1 MNIVLFDGVCNL
13 CNSTILF
20 LIKHDTNHNLHFAAT
35 QTESGKKLMQQYNI
49 LDEEKSVIL
58 IKEGIVFFKSNAVIE
73 IAKQIT
79 GWPHIFKYG
88 NLFPAFIRDGF
99 YNLIAKYRYAL
110 MGTRDSCSVPS
121 KDHIERFLL

>member
-1 MNIVLFDGVCNL
+1 MTIVLFDGVCNL

-35 QTESGKKLMQQYNI
+35 QTESGKNLMRQYNI
-49 LDEEKSVIL
+49 LDEEKSVFF
-58 IKEGIVFFKSNAVIE
+58 IKDGIVFSKSNAVIE

-79 GWPHIFKYG
+79 GWPHVFKFG
-88 NLFPAFIRDGF
+88 LLFPAFIRDGV
-99 YNLIAKYRYAL
+99 YNLIAKNRYAL

>member
-35 QTESGKKLMQQYNI
+35 QTESGKNLMRQYNI
-49 LDEEKSVIL
+49 LDEEKSVFF
-58 IKEGIVFFKSNAVIE
+58 IKEDIVFSKSNAVIE

-88 NLFPAFIRDGF
+88 NLFPAFLRDGV
-99 YNLIAKYRYAL
+99 YNLIAKNRYAL
-110 MGTRDSCSVPS
+110 MGTRNSCSIPS
-121 KDHIERFLL
+121 KDNIERFLL

>member
-35 QTESGKKLMQQYNI
+35 QTESGKNLMRQYNI
-49 LDEEKSVIL
+49 LDEEKSVFF
-58 IKEGIVFFKSNAVIE
+58 IKDGIVFSKSNAVIE

-79 GWPHIFKYG
+79 GWPHVFKFG
-88 NLFPAFIRDGF
+88 LLFPAFIRDGV
-99 YNLIAKYRYAL
+99 YNLIAKNRYAL

-121 KDHIERFLL
+121 KDQIERFLL

>member
-35 QTESGKKLMQQYNI
+35 QTESGKKLMRHYNI
-49 LDEEKSVIL
+49 LDEEKSVFF
-58 IKEGIVFFKSNAVIE
+58 IKEGIVFSKSNAVIE

-99 YNLIAKYRYAL
+99 YNLIAKNRYAL
-110 MGTRDSCSVPS
+110 MGTRDSCSIPS
-121 KDHIERFLL
+121 KDDMERFLL

>member
-49 LDEEKSVIL
+49 LDEEKSVIF

>member
-20 LIKHDTNHNLHFAAT
+20 LIKHDANHNLHFAAT
-35 QTESGKKLMQQYNI
+35 QTESGKNLMRQYNI
-49 LDEEKSVIL
+49 LDEEKSVFF
-58 IKEGIVFFKSNAVIE
+58 IKEGIVFSKSNAVIE

-88 NLFPAFIRDGF
+88 KLFPAFIRDGV
-99 YNLIAKYRYAL
+99 YNLIAKNRYAL
-110 MGTRDSCSVPS
+110 MGTRDSCSIPS
-121 KDHIERFLL
+121 KDDMERFLL